1 MNGLDVFVVVSYL
14 VGLLLLG
21 YALRQQQN
29 EKDYYL
35 AGRTISW
42 APLTLSTMA
51 TQLSAISFISAP
63 AFVGLRED
71 GGLKWLSYEL
81 ALPLAMILLIFVVTP
96 ALYRAGAVSIYSYLE
111 RRFDLRTRLLVSLS
125 FQVVRS
131 FSTGIMVYAM
141 ALILDAVLGISHWQA
156 IFWVGVITLLYAS
169 TGGMRAVV
177 YGDALQMIL
186 IFIGLLLVGAYAL
199 ASAGSLGTALEGVA
213 SERLIAINFSALGL
227 NGDGFGFWPMLI
239 GGVVLY
245 ASYYGC
251 DQSEAQRIL
260 SARSL
265 RDAQKLLLA
274 NGLLRFPLV
283 LLYCLV
289 GLLVGYVAQ
298 NDSSL
303 LARIPT
309 DKPDYLM
316 PLFIIEYLPHGAI
329 GLLLVAI
336 LSAAMS
342 SLSSAVN
349 SLSAAT
355 LSDLESIGVKPN
367 NPSAQLT
374 WARATSLLWGV
385 AILITSLFAGAIAP
399 TVIEAINKV
408 GSALFGPIL
417 GVFLLAI
424 GSKRTSSLA
433 ASAGLLTGAT
443 VNLGLWKFQPQLFWM
458 WWNVTGLLTCLAV
471 AYAITLLAH
480 TNVEAAGRQRPGE
493 PHQPN
498 QRAPTSY
505 AVFLLIAFAIILLTS
520 LSAESWALGGLA
532 LH

>member
-1 MNGLDVFVVVSYL
+1 MNGLDTFVVAIYL
-14 VGLLLLG
+14 IGLLLLG
-21 YALRQQQN
+21 YALRQQRS

-42 APLTLSTMA
+42 VPLTLSTMA

-63 AFVGLRED
+63 AFVGLREG

-81 ALPLAMILLIFVVTP
+81 ALPLAMILLIFLVTP
-96 ALYRAGAVSIYSYLE
+96 ALYRAGAVSIYAFLE
-111 RRFDLRTRLLVSLS
+111 NRFDLRTRLLVSLS
-125 FQVVRS
+125 FQLVRS

-156 IFWVGVITLLYAS
+156 ILWVGVITLLYAS
-169 TGGMRAVV
+169 AGGMRAVV

-186 IFIGLLLVGAYAL
+186 IFIGLLLVGACAL
-199 ASAGSLGTALEGVA
+199 ASAGSLGTALAGIA
-213 SERLIAINFSALGL
+213 SERMVAINFSSLGL
-227 NGDGFGFWPMLI
+227 EGDGFWPMLI

-283 LLYCLV
+283 LLYCVV
-289 GLLVGYVAQ
+289 GLLVGYIAQ
-298 NDSSL
+298 KDPVL
-303 LARIPT
+303 LARIPA

-316 PLFIIEYLPHGAI
+316 PLFVIEYLPHGAI

-336 LSAAMS
+336 MSAAMS

-349 SLSAAT
+349 SLSATT
-355 LSDLESIGVKPN
+355 LSDLNSIGIKPKH
-367 NPSAQLT
+367 PSAQLT
-374 WARATSLLWGV
+374 WARATSLFWGV
-385 AILITSLFAGAIAP
+385 LILFTSLFAGAIAP

-424 GSKRTSSLA
+424 TSQRVSSLG
-433 ASAGLLTGAT
+433 ASSGLLAGAILN
-443 VNLGLWKFQPQLFWM
+443 VGLWKFHPQLFWM
-458 WWNVTGLLTCLAV
+458 WWNVTGLLSCLFV
-471 AYAITLLAH
+471 AYTVTFLFKTQMQANGT
-480 TNVEAAGRQRPGE
+480 EAQVATSSPAQRP
-493 PHQPN
+493 P
-498 QRAPTSY
+498 AMF
-505 AVFLLIAFAIILLTS
+505 AILLLIAFTIILLTS
-520 LSAESWALGGLA
+520 LSAESWASAGLD
-532 LH
+532 LR

>member
-1 MNGLDVFVVVSYL
+1 
-14 VGLLLLG
+14 
-21 YALRQQQN
+21 
-29 EKDYYL
+29 
-35 AGRTISW
+35 
-42 APLTLSTMA
+42 
-51 TQLSAISFISAP
+51 
-63 AFVGLRED
+63 
-71 GGLKWLSYEL
+71 
-81 ALPLAMILLIFVVTP
+81 
-96 ALYRAGAVSIYSYLE
+96 
-111 RRFDLRTRLLVSLS
+111 
-125 FQVVRS
+125 
-131 FSTGIMVYAM
+131 
-141 ALILDAVLGISHWQA
+141 
-156 IFWVGVITLLYAS
+156 
-169 TGGMRAVV
+169 
-177 YGDALQMIL
+177 
-186 IFIGLLLVGAYAL
+186 
-199 ASAGSLGTALEGVA
+199 
-213 SERLIAINFSALGL
+213 
-227 NGDGFGFWPMLI
+227 
-239 GGVVLY
+239 LY

-303 LARIPT
+303 FARIPT

-520 LSAESWALGGLA
+520 LSAESWALAGLA

>member
-1 MNGLDVFVVVSYL
+1 
-14 VGLLLLG
+14 
-21 YALRQQQN
+21 
-29 EKDYYL
+29 
-35 AGRTISW
+35 
-42 APLTLSTMA
+42 
-51 TQLSAISFISAP
+51 
-63 AFVGLRED
+63 
-71 GGLKWLSYEL
+71 
-81 ALPLAMILLIFVVTP
+81 MILLIFVVTP

-289 GLLVGYVAQ
+289 GLLV
-298 NDSSL
+298 
-303 LARIPT
+303 AR
-309 DKPDYLM
+309 
-316 PLFIIEYLPHGAI
+316 PLKRSNPRQLPHGAI